1 MVTAEKR
8 TSRRVPLVIRV
19 EAQAGG
25 SPHILLAQNISVGGI
40 LLRTAAPMEE
50 GETLDIK
57 FILPGKETEI
67 HVTGRV
73 QHVTPGQFAGVEF
86 TRLTPEHADAI
97 RQFVENA

>member
-1 MVTAEKR
+1 MADKR

-40 LLRTAAPMEE
+40 LLRTAGSMEE
-50 GETLDIK
+50 GESFDLK
-57 FILPGKETEI
+57 FILPGEEVEI
-67 HVTGRV
+67 QVTGRV

-86 TRLTPEHADAI
+86 TNLGPGDADAI
-97 RQFVENA
+97 RRFVEKA